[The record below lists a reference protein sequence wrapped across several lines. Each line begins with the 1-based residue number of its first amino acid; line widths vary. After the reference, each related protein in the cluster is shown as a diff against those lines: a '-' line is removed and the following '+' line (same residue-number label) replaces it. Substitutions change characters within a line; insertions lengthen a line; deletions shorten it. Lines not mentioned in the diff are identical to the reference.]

1 MMLTTRAVHPS
12 ALRVAVACV
21 ASLFATGVFA
31 QVTISEAWVRGTV
44 GGQLSTGAY
53 MRLAAAQNATLV
65 AVSSPVARKA
75 EMHESRM
82 DNGVMRMRA
91 IGQLPLPAGKSV
103 ELKPNGY
110 HVMLLDLTRPLSEG
124 DAVPLIL
131 TVLDASG
138 TKTNLQVNAVV
149 RPLTAGADEAPAKHT
164 H

>member
-1 MMLTTRAVHPS
+1 
-12 ALRVAVACV
+12 
-21 ASLFATGVFA
+21 
-31 QVTISEAWVRGTV
+31 
-44 GGQLSTGAY
+44 
-53 MRLAAAQNATLV
+53 
-65 AVSSPVARKA
+65 
-75 EMHESRM
+75 MHETKM

-110 HVMLLDLTRPLSEG
+110 HVMLLDLTRPLNDG

-131 TVLDASG
+131 TVQDASG

-164 H
+164 R